1 MGYTRRIELKIGTR
15 LGLGVSGV
23 VSKFHI
29 GDLRISRDI
38 LVFVSGGSPDLAP
51 VKNGTTPD
59 QPAWF
64 GAPWD
69 VVGTSAALTGVR
81 ENLEKCFGR
90 VSPRFSTFFQA
101 FLVFSGEKSIKIHFS
116 TSPARETSFPT
127 PHQGLRTSKI
137 T

>member
-1 MGYTRRIELKIGTR
+1 M
-15 LGLGVSGV
+15 SGV

-38 LVFVSGGSPDLAP
+38 LVFVPGGSPDLAP

-81 ENLEKCFGR
+81 ENLENCFGR
-90 VSPRFSTFFQA
+90 VSLRPPPFFNL
-101 FLVFSGEKSIKIHFS
+101 FRRKIDKIHFS
-116 TSPARETSFPT
+116 TSPARETGFLT
-127 PHQGLRTSKI
+127 PPQGLRASKI